1 MISQLRKPEARCEKT
16 VGVARAPLILGLR
29 AASIVLLLGLAL
41 STAGAARAAQ
51 ESSGAFVR
59 SLGEE
64 VIAVLQKRDKDPIS
78 RRAPLREIFLRSFD
92 TTLIA
97 RFALGRYWRTAT
109 TEQKAQYLEIFPEYV
124 ADVYAGQFS
133 NYSGQTFT
141 VIRERRIDDK
151 KSIVNAKI
159 RRPDLP
165 GKWAPWGSAYS

>member
-1 MISQLRKPEARCEKT
+1 M
-16 VGVARAPLILGLR
+16 
-29 AASIVLLLGLAL
+29 
-41 STAGAARAAQ
+41 
-51 ESSGAFVR
+51 
-59 SLGEE
+59 
-64 VIAVLQKRDKDPIS
+64 LQKRDKDPIS
-78 RRAPLREIFLRSFD
+78 RRAQLREIFLRSFD

-159 RRPDLP
+159 RRPDGTSFQIDFRVRLGP
-165 GKWAPWGSAYS
+165 EGFKNVDVIVEHISLLVTKRDEFSSVISREGMDGLLTRLRRQTERS